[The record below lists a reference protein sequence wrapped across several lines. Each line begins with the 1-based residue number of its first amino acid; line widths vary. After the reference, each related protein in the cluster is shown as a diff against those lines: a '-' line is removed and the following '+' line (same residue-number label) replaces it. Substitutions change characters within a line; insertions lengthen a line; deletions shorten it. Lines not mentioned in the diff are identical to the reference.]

1 MSRRKQ
7 VKDKTDK
14 TNPEDEKTTGQ
25 TPSETLP
32 AQTFDEYQC
41 TGNVEIDFPG
51 LCALL
56 DVRCIPAVDTKQPA
70 SSSSSS
76 STRGE
81 TEGEDAKDIPSQIK
95 DTSHWSRPRLQVEL
109 ENDDPLCAK
118 SLKVSGW
125 KVDEQIATVLQK
137 MLPSLSHLQ
146 SLQFWKAGLTDPV
159 VTSLVNTTPL
169 CSSLR
174 VVSLEGST
182 LPEHC
187 FHCLLSEDSVLTH
200 LSLRNNRMGD
210 TSARLIGSLLSTTRS
225 SNKNLLSLNLAFNSI
240 GDAGAAH
247 IAQGLRLNRA
257 LLFLSLCN
265 NQIGDSGAAHLAE
278 VLGEFALTHDE
289 VVERRKLLLER
300 SQSSSLRVNSDPT
313 PTEQLPLV
321 ASSTSL
327 KEDNKG
333 TSKKKEA
340 PKKEEKPATSK
351 EKSNKKSSDVKAAPS
366 KGGKPGDREKQP
378 SAMEVQ
384 SSTTLIELQV
394 ETVEMG
400 NPLLDEPLQHRDG
413 QLFLPGNTTL
423 ASLNLTGNRITER
436 SLPLFLTSVETQGED
451 GGLLRLC
458 LQRNRF
464 PPECETYVKMEEVMA
479 LRYQRRNAC
488 GETEEEGQ
496 GPLGL

>member
-7 VKDKTDK
+7 VKDRTDK
-14 TNPEDEKTTGQ
+14 TSPEEEKTTGQ

-56 DVRCIPAVDTKQPA
+56 DLRCIPAVGTKQPA
-70 SSSSSS
+70 SSSS
-76 STRGE
+76 TAE
-81 TEGEDAKDIPSQIK
+81 TEGEDAMDIPSQIK
-95 DTSHWSRPRLQVEL
+95 DTSYWSKPRLQVEL

-118 SLKVSGW
+118 SVKVSGW
-125 KVDEQIATVLQK
+125 KVDEQIARVLQK

-146 SLQFWKAGLTDPV
+146 SLQFWQAGLTDPV
-159 VTSLVNTTPL
+159 VTSLVNTASL

-174 VVSLEGST
+174 VVSLEGNT

-210 TSARLIGSLLSTTRS
+210 TSARLIGSLLSTTRT

-247 IAQGLRLNRA
+247 IAQ
-257 LLFLSLCN
+257 
-265 NQIGDSGAAHLAE
+265 
-278 VLGEFALTHDE
+278 VLGDFALTHDE
-289 VVERRKLLLER
+289 VVERRKMLLER
-300 SQSSSLRVNSDPT
+300 SQSTSLRVNSDQT
-313 PTEQLPLV
+313 PTDQLPLV
-321 ASSTSL
+321 PSSTSL

-351 EKSNKKSSDVKAAPS
+351 EKSNKKSSDVKAPPS

-378 SAMEVQ
+378 SAQEVQ
-384 SSTTLIELQV
+384 SSTALNEQQV
-394 ETVEMG
+394 ESMEMG
-400 NPLLDEPLQHRDG
+400 NPLLDESLQHRDG

-436 SLPLFLTSVETQGED
+436 SLPQFLTSVGMQGED

-458 LQRNRF
+458 LQRNSF
-464 PPECETYVKMEEVMA
+464 PPECETYVKIKEVMT
-479 LRYQRRNAC
+479 LRYQRRNGC
-488 GETEEEGQ
+488 EEREEEGQ
-496 GPLGL
+496 GPLVV

>member
-7 VKDKTDK
+7 VKDRTDK
-14 TNPEDEKTTGQ
+14 TSPEEEKTTGQ

-56 DVRCIPAVDTKQPA
+56 DLRCIPAVGTKQPA
-70 SSSSSS
+70 SSSS
-76 STRGE
+76 TAE
-81 TEGEDAKDIPSQIK
+81 TEGEDAMDIPSQIK
-95 DTSHWSRPRLQVEL
+95 DTSYWSKPRLQVEL

-118 SLKVSGW
+118 SVKVSGW
-125 KVDEQIATVLQK
+125 KVDEQIARVLQK

-146 SLQFWKAGLTDPV
+146 SLQFWQAGLTDPV
-159 VTSLVNTTPL
+159 VTSLVNTASL

-174 VVSLEGST
+174 VVSLEGNT

-210 TSARLIGSLLSTTRS
+210 TSARLIGSLLSTTRT

-265 NQIGDSGAAHLAE
+265 NQIGDSGAAHLAA
-278 VLGEFALTHDE
+278 VLGDFALTHDE
-289 VVERRKLLLER
+289 VVERRKMLLER
-300 SQSSSLRVNSDPT
+300 SQSTSLRVNSDQT
-313 PTEQLPLV
+313 PTDQLPLV
-321 ASSTSL
+321 PSSTSL

-351 EKSNKKSSDVKAAPS
+351 EKSNKKSSDVKAPPS

-378 SAMEVQ
+378 SAQEVQ
-384 SSTTLIELQV
+384 SSTALNEQV
-394 ETVEMG
+394 ESMEMG
-400 NPLLDEPLQHRDG
+400 NPLLDESLQHRDG

-436 SLPLFLTSVETQGED
+436 SLPQFLTSVGMQGED

-458 LQRNRF
+458 LQRNSF
-464 PPECETYVKMEEVMA
+464 PPECETYVKIKEVMT
-479 LRYQRRNAC
+479 LRYQRRNGC
-488 GETEEEGQ
+488 EEREEEGQ
-496 GPLGL
+496 GPLVV